1 MPSLLVHPVRKVREL
16 WLKAFHTYSS
26 TDPVAGEIRAAHL
39 SSVVRQTPL
48 TMLANLVNATVVCLA
63 FVGKYNPLALGA
75 WAGALVVMSVLG
87 IRAARRAV
95 PRSVSPRAIRR
106 AALHAGLLGALW
118 AVTPIYFFPDGDTSQ
133 QLVVATLITGM
144 LCGGAFALFAVP
156 LAAVAYVSV
165 LGAASVYALLASDLP
180 ASWLVAAMLMAYGAV
195 IIAGVL
201 WGAQL
206 ATARLLSERDASR
219 QGQLVT
225 MLLRDFEE
233 NAADVLWEVDGEQR
247 FTHASPRLCALLGRT
262 AEELTLTTLTDVV
275 DGLRP
280 LDDRS
285 DGRAALRSALLA
297 ERGFRNV
304 ILDVELRG
312 VRRWWA
318 VRAKAIHGADGRRC
332 GWRGVITDVTDER
345 EAHDRLAYLAH
356 YDALTGLA
364 NRVRLRECVTR
375 ALEQAEQRGTRS
387 AMLCLD
393 VDNFKS
399 LNDTLGTSVGDGVLQ
414 AVAKRI
420 LGCVDSRDV
429 AARLGGDEF
438 AVLIQDVPGDERVH
452 VVARRILESLSQPV
466 ELFGRKVQVGIS
478 IGIAFMPDHGATL
491 DELLASADLA
501 LEAAKD
507 AGRGRLEVFAPQLG
521 EKSRRKQSIERAL
534 RDALSQDAL
543 EIHWQPKVD
552 TNTWRVAA
560 AEALLRW
567 RHPTLG
573 PISPAEFIP
582 IAEASG
588 LIDSIGEWVLR
599 TACRQAA
606 RELPGICIAVNVS
619 PAQFLRPDFLD
630 SVSSALLIAGLEP
643 GRLEVEVTESLFM
656 GEVPIALGNLHGL
669 RKLGVR
675 VALDDFGTG
684 YSSLAYLRRFPFD
697 TLKIDRAFV
706 RELMVTKDARAI
718 VGMIIQLA
726 ETLGMDT
733 VAEGVEDEAQLDA
746 LSDAGCHVIQGFLF
760 AKPMPLADLKRFIDR
775 FEAPPNARR
784 GRVVDLVPEPR
795 LSVV

>member
-1 MPSLLVHPVRKVREL
+1 MPNLLIHPVRKVREL

-26 TDPVAGEIRAAHL
+26 TDLGAGEIRAAHL

-63 FVGKYNPLALGA
+63 FIGKYDPVVLGV
-75 WAGALVVMSVLG
+75 WAAALVVMSVLG
-87 IRAARRAV
+87 VRAARRTV

-106 AALHAGLLGALW
+106 SALHAGALGALW
-118 AVTPIYFFPDGDTSQ
+118 AVVPICFFPGGDTSQ

-144 LCGGAFALFAVP
+144 LCGGAFALFSVP
-156 LAAVAYVSV
+156 LAAVAYVAV

-233 NAADVLWEVDGEQR
+233 NAADVLWEIGPDQH
-247 FTHASPRLCALLGRT
+247 FTHVSSRLCALMSRT
-262 AEELTLTTLTDVV
+262 AEELAETTLTEVV
-275 DGLRP
+275 DALRP
-280 LDDRS
+280 VDDRS
-285 DGRAALRSALLA
+285 DGRVALRAAMLA

-304 ILDVELRG
+304 ILDVEIRG

-318 VRAKAIHGADGRRC
+318 VRAKAIHDEDGSRS

-364 NRVRLRECVTR
+364 NRVRLRECVTK
-375 ALEQAEQRGTRS
+375 ALEQAEQRGARS

-414 AVAKRI
+414 AVAKRL
-420 LGCVDSRDV
+420 LGCIDARDV

-438 AVLIQDVPGDERVH
+438 AILIHELPSDDRVH

-466 ELFGRKVQVGIS
+466 ELFGRKVQVGVS

-507 AGRGRLEVFAPQLG
+507 GGRGRLEVFAPQLG

-534 RDALSQDAL
+534 RDAMSQDAL

-552 TNTWRVAA
+552 THTWRVSA

-582 IAEASG
+582 VAEASG

-599 TACRQAA
+599 NACRQAA

-630 SVSSALLIAGLEP
+630 SVSNALATAGLEP

-656 GEVPIALGNLHGL
+656 GEVPIALNNLHGL

-718 VGMIIQLA
+718 VAMIIQLA

-733 VAEGVEDEAQLDA
+733 VAEGVEEEAQLDA

-760 AKPMPLADLKRFIDR
+760 AKPMALADLKRFIDK
-775 FEAPPNARR
+775 FEAPPHARR
-784 GRVVDLVPEPR
+784 SHVVECAPEPR